1 MNVILM
7 GLPGAG
13 KGTQAEQIVEE
24 FHIPHISTGDMFRA
38 AVKEQ
43 TPLGVEAKSYM
54 DKGLLVPDEV
64 VIGIVKERLGKD
76 DCNNGFLLDGFP
88 RTVAQAESL
97 DQTLEELGKKI
108 DDVINI
114 NVNRESL
121 LARLTGRRICRGC
134 GATYHVIFNPPEVEG
149 KCDKCGG
156 ELYQRDDDNEKTVAT
171 RLDVNIEQTA
181 PLLAYYTNKG
191 VLRNIDGEQEIGQVF
206 KDIAGI
212 LRGRA

>member
-97 DQTLEELGKKI
+97 DQTLEDLGKKI

>member
-43 TPLGVEAKSYM
+43 TPLGVEAKSFM

-149 KCDKCGG
+149 KCDKCGA

>member
-114 NVNRESL
+114 NVKRESL